1 LAALEAA
8 EKSTLHLFLGG
19 AAVHRCD
26 NQLILKMALAAEGNT
41 SGPKNHNEA
50 SSMTPTPDASHS
62 LLSTQVTVRYPG
74 KPPVLCGVSLKI
86 APGEVLGLV
95 GQSGSGKSTLALA
108 ILGLL
113 GRQRAIVEGNITFQG
128 ADLLTLREREL
139 RNLRGRTL
147 SLVLQSPLAS
157 LNPALQLRTQ
167 LREAWQ
173 AHSDRNAT
181 TDDCNRAIESAM
193 KSVSLPSGKN
203 DDAQDFLRKHASQ
216 LSVGQ
221 AQRVLIAMAILHRPA
236 LLIAD
241 EATSALDVITQSEIL
256 QLFARLNRETGMSV
270 LYISHDLP
278 SVAGIC
284 QRIAILHEG
293 EIVETGSTEQI
304 FTAPLHPYTRRLMA
318 ALPQLPARREPPLAK
333 AQAATTE

>member
-1 LAALEAA
+1 M
-8 EKSTLHLFLGG
+8 TL
-19 AAVHRCD
+19 
-26 NQLILKMALAAEGNT
+26 
-41 SGPKNHNEA
+41 P
-50 SSMTPTPDASHS
+50 PDPAP
-62 LLSTQVTVRYPG
+62 LLSAQITVRYPG
-74 KPPVLCGVSLKI
+74 KAPVLRGVSLDI
-86 APGEVLGLV
+86 ARGEVVGLV

-113 GRQRAIVEGNITFQG
+113 GRQGAIVEGNILFQG
-128 ADLLTLREREL
+128 ANLLAMRERKL
-139 RNLRGRTL
+139 RSLRGRAL

-157 LNPALQLRTQ
+157 LNPALQIRTQ
-167 LREAWQ
+167 LREAWR
-173 AHSDRNAT
+173 AHSGRNT
-181 TDDCNRAIESAM
+181 TKDDCERAIQSALR
-193 KSVSLPSGKN
+193 SVSLPGAETN
-203 DDAQDFLRKHASQ
+203 PDFLTKRSAQ

-256 QLFARLNRETGMSV
+256 QLFARLNREIGMSI

-293 EIVETGSTEQI
+293 RIVECGATEQI
-304 FTAPLHPYTRRLMA
+304 FTAPEHEYTRRLMA
-318 ALPQLPARREPPLAK
+318 ALPQLPKPREVPLAR
-333 AQAATTE
+333 AQASAGK

>member
-1 LAALEAA
+1 MASASA
-8 EKSTLHLFLGG
+8 
-19 AAVHRCD
+19 AAVPD
-26 NQLILKMALAAEGNT
+26 IAFNNLLVTDMT
-41 SGPKNHNEA
+41 SMPQF
-50 SSMTPTPDASHS
+50 STS
-62 LLSTQVTVRYPG
+62 LLLARLTVRYPG
-74 KPPVLCGVSLKI
+74 KPPVLNGISFEI
-86 APGEVLGLV
+86 ARGEVLGLV

-113 GRQRAIVEGNITFQG
+113 GRHRALVEGSIIFQG
-128 ADLLTLREREL
+128 VDLLTLREREL
-139 RNLRGRTL
+139 RSLRGRTL

-173 AHSDRNAT
+173 AHSERNTT
-181 TDDCNRAIESAM
+181 TDDCNHAIEFAM
-193 KSVSLPSGKN
+193 KSVSLPSGQN
-203 DDAQDFLRKHASQ
+203 DEAQDFLRKRASQ

-304 FTAPLHPYTRRLMA
+304 FTAPVHPYTRRLMA
-318 ALPQLPARREPPLAK
+318 ALPQLPARCVAPLAK
-333 AQAATTE
+333 AQAAATE